1 MLSKAGSS
9 LISQPD
15 LSNKTH
21 AVSVLRRIDSAYVL
35 SAASI
40 MLIIVTAVLVV
51 YQLNPPRPAPVSAPL
66 TEFSGERA
74 LKHLTVIAQRPRPVG
89 SAEHAAV
96 ANYIQNEL
104 AAVGLSPEVQ
114 QTQAVTNILARLKGT
129 SDKKAV
135 LLVAH
140 YDTVPKSPGAG
151 DNGSAVAAILE
162 TLRALKSSQALRND
176 VIALFSDGEEIGLL
190 GAKAFVYQHPWA
202 RDVGVVLNFDARGSS
217 GPVVMFETSDKNGW
231 LIKEFAKA
239 GPHLAANSLVPAI
252 YKLMPNST
260 DLTIFKGAGFAGLNF
275 AYFAGLNHYHT
286 PLDNLTNIDHRSLQ
300 HHGSTALALT
310 RHFGNLNLNSNA
322 AQENEANEANEV
334 YFDVVNSAIISYSE
348 RWVVPLAV
356 VVCLSFVA
364 LVAFGFK
371 NKHLTSYGLLIGFMV
386 VPLSVVSTVLILTPV
401 KELLSMAISPEENNF
416 DLVLF
421 MGITI
426 GVLLVV
432 YAKFSQVGISNL
444 MVGGYVWSLILLALT
459 SLFLKGGSY
468 LFTWPLLFN
477 LGALGFVLA
486 RKRRAIFSSKDLVLQ
501 VAGAVP
507 GIILFSPLVYI
518 ILITLTLRSL
528 GALIAIA
535 GTVVLLL
542 GPLTPH
548 FAVVAAL
555 RKSSTA
561 YLNSPD
567 RLGRTEINHG

>member
-1 MLSKAGSS
+1 MLGKARSS
-9 LISQPD
+9 PMSQPD
-15 LSNKTH
+15 LSDKTH
-21 AVSVLRRIDSAYVL
+21 AVSVLRQIDFAYVL

-40 MLIIVTAVLVV
+40 MLVIVTAVLVV
-51 YQLNPPRPAPVSAPL
+51 YQLNPPRPAPVSL

-89 SAEHAAV
+89 SSEHTAV
-96 ANYIQNEL
+96 ANYIQSEL
-104 AAVGLSPEVQ
+104 TALGLRPEVQ
-114 QTQAVTNILARLKGT
+114 QTPSVTNILARLKGT
-129 SDKKAV
+129 SDEKAV
-135 LLVAH
+135 LLVGH

-151 DNGSAVAAILE
+151 DDGSAVVAILE
-162 TLRALKSSQALRND
+162 TLRALKSSQPLRND
-176 VIALFSDGEEIGLL
+176 VIALFSDGEELGLL

-202 RDVGVVLNFDARGSS
+202 GDVGVVLNFDARGTS
-217 GPVVMFETSDKNGW
+217 GPVFMFETSDKNGW
-231 LIKEFAKA
+231 LIKEVAKA
-239 GPHLAANSLVPAI
+239 APHPAANSLTPAI
-252 YKLMPNST
+252 YSLMPNLT
-260 DLTIFKGAGFAGLNF
+260 DLTVFKQAGFAGLNF
-275 AYFAGLNHYHT
+275 VYITGLNHYHT
-286 PLDNLTNIDHRSLQ
+286 PLDNLTNIDHRTLQ
-300 HHGSTALALT
+300 LQGSTALALT
-310 RHFGNLNLNSNA
+310 RHFGNLNLNSSA
-322 AQENEANEANEV
+322 AQENAANEV
-334 YFDVVNSAIISYSE
+334 YFDLLNSAIISYSE
-348 RWVVPLAV
+348 QWVVPLAV

-371 NKHLTSYGLLIGFMV
+371 NKHLTCYGLLIGFMV

-401 KELLSMAISPEENNF
+401 KELLRMAISPEENNF

-421 MGITI
+421 MVITI

-432 YAKFSQVGISNL
+432 NAKFSQVGISNL

-518 ILITLTLRSL
+518 TLVALTLRSL

-567 RLGRTEINHG
+567 RPGRREINHG

>member
-1 MLSKAGSS
+1 MLSKARSS
-9 LISQPD
+9 LISPPD
-15 LSNKTH
+15 LSDKTH

-35 SAASI
+35 SAAGI
-40 MLIIVTAVLVV
+40 MLVIVIAVLVV
-51 YQLNPPRPAPVSAPL
+51 YQMNPPRPAAVSAPL

-74 LKHLTVIAQRPRPVG
+74 LKDLTAIAQRPRPVG
-89 SAEHAAV
+89 SSEHTAV

-104 AAVGLSPEVQ
+104 TGLGLSPEIQ
-114 QTQAVTNILARLKGT
+114 QTRAVMNILVRLKGT
-129 SDKKAV
+129 SDEKAV

-140 YDTVPKSPGAG
+140 YDTVPKSPGAA

-162 TLRALKSSQALRND
+162 TLRALKSGQPLRND
-176 VIALFSDGEEIGLL
+176 VIALFSDGEEVGLL

-202 RDVGVVLNFDARGSS
+202 KEVGVVLNFDARGTS
-217 GPVVMFETSDKNGW
+217 GPVIMFETSDKNGW

-239 GPHLAANSLVPAI
+239 APHPAANSLAPAL
-252 YKLMPNST
+252 YALMPNDT
-260 DLTIFKGAGFAGLNF
+260 DLTVFKVAGFAGLNF
-275 AYFAGLNHYHT
+275 AYIVGLNHYHT

-300 HHGSTALALT
+300 HEGSTALALT
-310 RHFGNLNLNSNA
+310 RHFGNLNLNSRA
-322 AQENEANEANEV
+322 AHENEANEV
-334 YFDVVNSAIISYSE
+334 YFDLLNSAIISYSE
-348 RWVVPLAV
+348 QWVVPLAI

-364 LVAFGFK
+364 LVTFGFK
-371 NKHLTSYGLLIGFMV
+371 NKYLTWYGLAVGFMG
-386 VPLSVVSTVLILTPV
+386 VPLSVMSIVLILTSV
-401 KELLSMAISPEENNF
+401 KELLRMAVSPEENNF
-416 DLVLF
+416 DPVLF
-421 MGITI
+421 MVITI

-432 YAKFSQVGISNL
+432 NAKFSQVGISNL
-444 MVGGYVWSLILLALT
+444 MVGGYLWWLILLALT

-486 RKRRAIFSSKDLVLQ
+486 RKRRAIFSSKHLVLE
-501 VAGAVP
+501 VAGALP
-507 GIILFSPLVYI
+507 GIILFSPLVY
-518 ILITLTLRSL
+518 LTLVALTLRSL

-535 GTVVLLL
+535 GTEVLLL

-567 RLGRTEINHG
+567 RLSRREINHG